1 MRDGATEPVSEKNNL
16 GHPNLHLKIEIYIYI
31 YIIWLKATPK
41 SLIYLAININLPNSR

>member
-1 MRDGATEPVSEKNNL
+1 MRDGATKPVSEKNNL
-16 GHPNLHLKIEIYIYI
+16 GHPNLHLKIEIYI